1 MTFISIRKSLWLVAM
16 VVMVLS
22 CSKELNS
29 PDEFQNEASGNRP
42 DAEVTVEFN
51 ILSPD
56 SVRATKA
63 GAEEGYASTTERKI
77 NTLHLFAADYD
88 PETGKETMEASV
100 QVELTSADY
109 TSKGVKAQHTF
120 NLKAGTKRFYAGA
133 NMTDEHASAFV
144 NGKTMTAGSYES
156 ALDLVMDNFQNNA
169 GNGSN
174 ILMLSSPATDKYG
187 TDIDINMS
195 STIHLTAE
203 LKRLVSKVMVVAEY
217 TGIKN
222 NAEGRTGESINYIEN
237 ELGFFFDMQF
247 ILNNTNKALHIAEV
261 HDGNETYNADP
272 NWLMSQMVEKGVN
285 GAIMYRKMWD
295 CVSNFSYWDETDVKE
310 RLKSTE
316 NWWCSNILSSKN
328 EAGYLGKG
336 LYCLENTVFD
346 DYSSAAGLSQ
356 QEKTEA
362 AYLTTTHVY
371 IKARFSPK
379 KVYGWSGEEV
389 EKTGTQAISDMY
401 WVTESENGSQN
412 YTFFRHKTNL
422 GFFTWTGANKWITG
436 GRATWDDFEPYLGG
450 WVYFKTFFEGDKA
463 ETNGLIYKDNC
474 WGIRRND
481 YCVLTIEKI
490 SDLGTST
497 AGDAAIKVKTT
508 TLPWVKRGNSEI
520 TVSPE

>member
-379 KVYGWSGEEV
+379 KV
-389 EKTGTQAISDMY
+389 
-401 WVTESENGSQN
+401 
-412 YTFFRHKTNL
+412 
-422 GFFTWTGANKWITG
+422 
-436 GRATWDDFEPYLGG
+436 
-450 WVYFKTFFEGDKA
+450 
-463 ETNGLIYKDNC
+463 
-474 WGIRRND
+474 
-481 YCVLTIEKI
+481 
-490 SDLGTST
+490 
-497 AGDAAIKVKTT
+497 
-508 TLPWVKRGNSEI
+508 
-520 TVSPE
+520 